1 LYSGAPDSSNESRD
15 AGVRSECNP
24 LDRTTHTDR
33 DRVCP
38 ADSLKEM
45 PSKVQLREAKL
56 VAING
61 GVDWVI
67 TNSRDELLSA
77 QDAQN
82 ANDVR

>member
-1 LYSGAPDSSNESRD
+1 
-15 AGVRSECNP
+15 
-24 LDRTTHTDR
+24 
-33 DRVCP
+33 
-38 ADSLKEM
+38 M